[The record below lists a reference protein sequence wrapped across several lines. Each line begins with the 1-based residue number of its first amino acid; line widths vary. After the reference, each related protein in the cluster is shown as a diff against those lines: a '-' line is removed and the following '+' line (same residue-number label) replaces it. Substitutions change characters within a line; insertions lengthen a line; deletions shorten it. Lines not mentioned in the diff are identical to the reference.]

1 MATTGS
7 GGFQP
12 AASHLICSPMKSAP
26 PPPMLTVGF
35 KPSSSRFSC
44 TPFQHAVALKADTA
58 AAMQAA
64 AMQTAAVAHPPSAS
78 LPRSRPSPRRLTRLV
93 NSARPA
99 QAGSPRRLT
108 ALPAEAMI
116 LASTLGLST
125 DEAQATEIACTQK
138 IYSQLHD
145 RDSMKRSIDVFH
157 SFDTSKDG
165 AITSSEF
172 RAALHAMS
180 LGLTEVECQYLIF
193 RLDRNNDGWIAFSE
207 FDNFVT
213 ESLGAYHEEIERLA
227 SGAEEGQK
235 AARLQ
240 REREVRVLRD
250 QRVALFHDWRRC
262 CPTGTSLSTA
272 NAASRTAAPPCGARR
287 PGSSRVRCAGV

>member
-1 MATTGS
+1 
-7 GGFQP
+7 
-12 AASHLICSPMKSAP
+12 
-26 PPPMLTVGF
+26 
-35 KPSSSRFSC
+35 
-44 TPFQHAVALKADTA
+44 
-58 AAMQAA
+58 
-64 AMQTAAVAHPPSAS
+64 
-78 LPRSRPSPRRLTRLV
+78 
-93 NSARPA
+93 
-99 QAGSPRRLT
+99 
-108 ALPAEAMI
+108 MI

-250 QRVALFHDWRRC
+250 QRVALFHDWRQ
-262 CPTGTSLSTA
+262 SLSKETFQSDSS
-272 NAASRTAAPPCGARR
+272 AALRRAETRQFASAMARSVKSYFRQGPFRPTKAGRRGTGGGGGTMSGRGSLMQFHAVAPA
-287 PGSSRVRCAGV
+287 V